1 MQPSV
6 AKVKIS
12 PVWKNFLPVVV
23 YAVLLEKFS
32 MKKISLILLFLVFGI
47 IGIAQQDTS
56 LVNRVNEMLK
66 LTKVKDLEK
75 VMDYTYPKLFTIVPR
90 SALIEAMKNVY
101 ESEDFIIELDSVN
114 VVEIFPVFVI
124 NDTSYV
130 KVRHTMLMKMKYKEP
145 YDTADKESKEFM
157 VSLMEQKY
165 GEGNVRFDPMENS
178 LNVFMTP
185 DMIGIKSKLTNWTFA
200 NLNEDNPAM
209 LNMIFSKQV
218 LTKLREFK

>member
-1 MQPSV
+1 
-6 AKVKIS
+6 
-12 PVWKNFLPVVV
+12 
-23 YAVLLEKFS
+23 
-32 MKKISLILLFLVFGI
+32 
-47 IGIAQQDTS
+47 
-56 LVNRVNEMLK
+56 MLK

-90 SALIEAMKNVY
+90 NALIKAMKNVY
-101 ESEDFIIELDSVN
+101 ETEDFTIELDSVN
-114 VVEIFPVFVI
+114 VVKIFPVFVI

-157 VSLMEQKY
+157 VAMMEQKY
-165 GEGNVRFDPMENS
+165 GEGNARFDPVANS

-185 DMIGIKSKLTNWTFA
+185 DMVGIKPKSSNWTFA

-218 LTKLREFK
+218 LAKLRGYK